1 MENHKTVVLFVS
13 FVAALCGMVAAQSSN
28 PSREQKLAIRTFGGY
43 PVSDNISSLW
53 LAGSDGRPLLIVYF
67 HGPRGWHKTQW
78 KIDFKLEN
86 ASPGWVQLGSENV
99 TERIDVYPETWEVA
113 IQAVKFNVRQ
123 SNTFLVL
130 HTGELLVPQ
139 KVIPLGVFN
148 LPTSTDKPASVLL
161 LRTHLELAERID
173 KESRTGIHAS
183 QIGKPFHH
191 SLTPPCKNS
200 VTGLRFPSVATR
212 GRLLPST
219 YSLPCWDSRVFSTYV
234 Q

>member
-113 IQAVKFNVRQ
+113 IQGSKFSLRQ

-139 KVIPLGVFN
+139 KVIPLGVFK
-148 LPTSTDKPASVLL
+148 LPQSTEKPPSLVLL
-161 LRTHLELAERID
+161 RSYLELAERID
-173 KESRTGIHAS
+173 QEGRAGIHAS
-183 QIGKPFHH
+183 EVGKSRHP
-191 SLTPPCKNS
+191 SVTPPCQS
-200 VTGLRFPSVATR
+200 FGSRLLFPPVITH
-212 GRLLPST
+212 GKLLPSK
-219 YSLPCWDSRVFSTYV
+219 YSIPCWKNISMYIE
-234 Q
+234 